1 MAKVF
6 SYQGD
11 NGYAAVLEDPRPGND
26 GFYIYG
32 QRHDKTSL
40 TPQFNSK
47 LNLATGSGFSA
58 GSAFANPTT
67 STNYSRAQHMFL
79 NKPMVHLPPWQN
91 TSQNINNVPDDSSW
105 RWMDD
110 SMHSNVGL
118 IEFSNQD
125 GSNKVL
131 GNVFPHRNDGRY
143 RQANQWNSTIPDSTY
158 LHEVKPANYTSNVSF
173 YGADHMFI
181 KDSGYSGYV
190 MGMYKSWVNSNYYF
204 YPTYQLTILGTGFPS
219 SWGSSY
225 THSITNLGSYWGC
238 QWLGKSQ
245 NDGSYF
251 VVGNYANTGNYAD
264 AVRITKVLLDGDS
277 TPTQTS
283 VHDTYDSVNPL
294 AAAGT
299 HSGGN
304 NLNGKGFWH
313 ANSKIFDD
321 PRAAGKKCFYKP
333 YFDSYGDFH
342 PLLTTWT
349 LADDTFVTETDIS
362 VTGDKS
368 TVHASL
374 LSYTAEIGSAPK
386 GTCIVAEQWYSGST
400 RYVTY
405 FPVDHRSAFSG
416 DTGFKTL
423 VVYAVDSANPKALT
437 YHSKLELAESFRNYI
452 WLNDEHTLVGLFFKN
467 SFKMYIWNDISGW
480 TETTTIG
487 ERVHCMG
494 RDSLDRIWYTTNTTA
509 STSNYADVNLLSPTL
524 PVSVSITPEL
534 SSYAYGG
541 SDIATY
547 IDVSTLNSSGA
558 RIAVNVR
565 LVIEGGA
572 MTFDDGST
580 VKTVTTLT
588 TGDLQVATKVV
599 GAGYT
604 NVTASIQL

>member
-6 SYQGD
+6 SY
-11 NGYAAVLEDPRPGND
+11 NGSSTYPAILEDPRPGND

-32 QRHDKTSL
+32 DRHDKTSL
-40 TPQFNSK
+40 TPQFNSR
-47 LNLATGSGFSA
+47 LNLTTGSSFGGNSQIASA
-58 GSAFANPTT
+58 NT
-67 STNYSRAQHMFL
+67 SSSYTRAQHMFL

-91 TSQNINNVPDDSSW
+91 TSQNYYNIPDDTSW
-105 RWMDD
+105 RWMDET
-110 SMHSNVGL
+110 MHTNVGL
-118 IEFSNQD
+118 NEFSNTD
-125 GSNKVL
+125 GSNKTFGVPL
-131 GNVFPHRNDGRY
+131 PNNNSTDSRY
-143 RQANQWNSTIPDSTY
+143 NYGHLWNSTIPDSTY
-158 LHEVKPANYTSNVSF
+158 LHEVRPSATMGSVSV
-173 YGADHMFI
+173 YGYHHMFI
-181 KDSGYSGYV
+181 KDSGTNGYILGMYQYSASNQFHRYHLAV
-190 MGMYKSWVNSNYYF
+190 MGS
-204 YPTYQLTILGTGFPS
+204 GFPS
-219 SWGSSY
+219 SWSSWWGHGITNMSSY
-225 THSITNLGSYWGC
+225 WTA

-251 VVGNYANTGNYAD
+251 VAGNYAQGGNYAD
-264 AVRITKVLLDGDS
+264 AVRITKVLMDGDNS
-277 TPTQTS
+277 PTQTA
-283 VHDTYDSVNPL
+283 VHDTYDSAAPL
-294 AAAGT
+294 AGAGT
-299 HSGGN
+299 HQGGN
-304 NLNGKGFWH
+304 NLNGKAFWH

-349 LADDTFVTETDIS
+349 LADDSFVTETDIS
-362 VTGDKS
+362 ITGDKS

-374 LSYTAEIGSAPK
+374 LSYAEESGSTSRN
-386 GTCIVAEQWYSGST
+386 TCIVAEQWYSGT
-400 RYVTY
+400 ARYVSY
-405 FPVDHRSAFSG
+405 FPVDHRGAFGG
-416 DTGFKTL
+416 DSGFKTL
-423 VVYAVDSANPKALT
+423 IAYQVDAANPKALT
-437 YHSKLELAESFRNYI
+437 YHSKLELSESFRNYI
-452 WLNDEHTLVGLFFKN
+452 WLNDDHTLLGLLFKN
-467 SFKMYIWNDISGW
+467 GFKMYVWNDISGW

-487 ERVHCMG
+487 ERVHCVG
-494 RDSLDRIWYTTNTTA
+494 RDSLDRIWYTTDT
-509 STSNYADVNLLSPTL
+509 STSTAGYADVNLLSPTL
-524 PVSVSITPEL
+524 PVSVNITPEL

-541 SDIATY
+541 SDITTY

>member
-6 SYQGD
+6 TYQGRSQ
-11 NGYAAVLEDPRPGND
+11 YAAVLEDPRPGND

-32 QRHDKTSL
+32 DRHDKTSL
-40 TPQFNSK
+40 TPQFNST
-47 LNLATGSGFSA
+47 LNLATGSGFSGGSQFA
-58 GSAFANPTT
+58 GAST
-67 STNYSRAQHMFL
+67 SSGSVREQHMFL
-79 NKPMVHLPPWQN
+79 NKPTVYVSTYVDSSTGAHYGN
-91 TSQNINNVPDDSSW
+91 TPDDTSW
-105 RWMDD
+105 RFMDET
-110 SMHSNVGL
+110 MHSNVGL
-118 IEFSNQD
+118 VEFSNQD
-125 GSNKVL
+125 GTNKTL
-131 GNVFPHRNDGRY
+131 GNMMPHRNDGRY
-143 RQANQWNSTIPDSTY
+143 RYGNQWTSTIPDSTY
-158 LHEVKPANYTSNVSF
+158 LHEVKPSYYTSSVQF
-173 YGADHMFI
+173 YGIDHMYI
-181 KDSGYSGYV
+181 KDSGYSGHIL
-190 MGMYKSWVNSNYYF
+190 GMYKNLGSSYYF
-204 YPTYQLTILGTGFPS
+204 YPSYYITVSGTGFPS
-219 SWGSSY
+219 SWGSTY
-225 THSITNLGSYWGC
+225 NHSITNMSSYWGC

-245 NDGSYF
+245 NDGGYF
-251 VVGNYANTGNYAD
+251 VAGNYGNSGNYAD

-283 VHDTYDSVNPL
+283 VHDTYDAAAPL

-299 HSGGN
+299 HQGGN
-304 NLNGKGFWH
+304 NLNGKAFWH

-362 VTGDKS
+362 ITGDKS
-368 TVHASL
+368 TTHASML
-374 LSYTAEIGSAPK
+374 NWAAETTIK
-386 GTCIVAEQWYSGST
+386 NTCIVAEQWYSGSA
-400 RYVTY
+400 RYVSY
-405 FPVDHRSAFSG
+405 FPIDSRNAFSS

-423 VVYAVDSANPKALT
+423 VIYQVDSANPKNLT
-437 YHSKLELAESFRNYI
+437 YHSKLELADSFRNYI
-452 WLNDEHTLVGLFFKN
+452 WLNDDRTLLGLFFRN
-467 SFKMYIWNDISGW
+467 SFKMYVWNDISGW

-487 ERVHCMG
+487 ERVYCMG
-494 RDSLDRIWYTTNTTA
+494 RDSLDRIWYTTNTTG

-524 PVSVSITPEL
+524 PVSVNITPEL